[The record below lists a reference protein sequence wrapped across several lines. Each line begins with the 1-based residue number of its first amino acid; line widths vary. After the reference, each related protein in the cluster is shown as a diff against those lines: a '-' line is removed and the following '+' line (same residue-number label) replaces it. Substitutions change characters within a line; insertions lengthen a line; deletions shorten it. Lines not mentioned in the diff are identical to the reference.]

1 MSIFYKLQVKEI
13 RRETTDAVSVTFE
26 IPEHLNKEF
35 QFDAGQ
41 YITIQTE
48 LEGSQL
54 RRAYSICSSPASGEL
69 RVAIKEVEK
78 GRFSK
83 FANRKMKVGSTL
95 EVAAPEG
102 RFTLKT
108 SPEHKK
114 NYMAFAAGSGIT
126 PIISIIKAV
135 LEKEKDSKFVLVY
148 GSKSSDKTIFK
159 KELDSLE
166 ASSGKRLEVNF
177 VYSQIISD
185 KAFFGRIDSKL
196 VKDLFK
202 KQYADIVF
210 DQYFLCGPE
219 EMIDRVKDVLIHRNV
234 KEDDIKFELFSS
246 TSYKKEITKS
256 LSGNSMISI
265 VLDDEETSFEMRMD
279 ELILDAALAK
289 GLDAPYSCQG
299 GVCSSCLA
307 KVTEGAAEMEKN
319 TILDEEEVAEG
330 LILTCQAHPTT
341 STIKIDFDD
350 V

>member
-13 RRETTDAVSVTFE
+13 RRETVDAVSVAFE
-26 IPEHLNKEF
+26 IPEHLEKEF
-35 QFDAGQ
+35 RFDAGQ

-54 RRAYSICSSPASGEL
+54 RRAYSICSSPSSDEL

-78 GRFSK
+78 GRFSR
-83 FANRKMKVGSTL
+83 FANRKMKVGRTL

-102 RFTLKT
+102 RFALKT
-108 SPEHKK
+108 SPGHKK

-126 PIISIIKAV
+126 PIISMIKTV
-135 LEKEKDSKFVLVY
+135 LEEEKGSRFVLVY

-159 KELDSLE
+159 QELDALVD
-166 ASSGKRLEVNF
+166 ASDNRLEVHF

-185 KAFFGRIDSKL
+185 KALFGRIDSKL

-202 KQYADIVF
+202 KQYADRVF

-219 EMIDRVKDVLIHRNV
+219 EMIDTVKDVLLHRNV
-234 KEDDIKFELFSS
+234 KEDEIKFELFSS
-246 TSYKKEITKS
+246 TSYKKEIKKS

>member
-13 RRETTDAVSVTFE
+13 RRETVDSVSVSFD
-26 IPEHLNKEF
+26 IPDPLTQEF
-35 QFDAGQ
+35 QFIAGQ
-41 YITIQTE
+41 YITLQTE
-48 LEGSQL
+48 LQGSLL

-69 RVAIKEVEK
+69 RIAIKEVDK
-78 GRFSK
+78 GRFSHY
-83 FANRKMKVGSTL
+83 ANREMKVGSTL

-102 RFTLKT
+102 RFALKT
-108 SPEHKK
+108 SPENKK

-126 PIISIIKAV
+126 PVISMIKAV
-135 LEKEKDSKFVLVY
+135 LEEEKGSKFVLVF

-159 KELDSLE
+159 NELDSLM
-166 ASSGKRLEVNF
+166 ASSGDRLEVNY
-177 VYSQIISD
+177 VYSQIVSD
-185 KAFFGRIDSKL
+185 RALFGRIDSKL
-196 VKDLFK
+196 VKSLFK
-202 KQYADIVF
+202 KEYANKVF

-219 EMIDRVKDVLIHRNV
+219 EMIETVKKVLLKRKV
-234 KEDDIKFELFSS
+234 KEDAIKIELFSS
-246 TSYKKEITKS
+246 SSYKKEVKKS
-256 LSGNSMISI
+256 LNANAEISI

-307 KVTEGAAEMEKN
+307 RVVEGAAEMEKN
-319 TILDEEEVAEG
+319 TILDEDEVAEG

-341 STIKIDFDD
+341 SIIKIDYDD